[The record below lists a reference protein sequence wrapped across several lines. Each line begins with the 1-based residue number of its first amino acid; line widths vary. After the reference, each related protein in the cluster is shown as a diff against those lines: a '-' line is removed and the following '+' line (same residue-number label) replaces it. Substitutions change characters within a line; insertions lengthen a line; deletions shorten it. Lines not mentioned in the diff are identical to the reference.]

1 MGCLPYSHHARAGHT
16 RQRGDGG
23 LDYSDWWGYEPDM
36 VTLLGARAGF
46 TVEYR
51 PPEDGQWGAL
61 QEDTGRMSGLVG
73 QVGSFAPFLAEQRG
87 VQAAYGEVDWV
98 MSGVMETRDRWR
110 VADNPARCNIALV
123 NIMLYILIL
132 L

>member
-1 MGCLPYSHHARAGHT
+1 MCLQQYSCYLLWCTVCNVEQADTKLSGQRFTVGCLPYSHHARAGHT
-16 RQRGDGG
+16 SQRGDGG

-61 QEDTGRMSGLVG
+61 QENTGRMSGLVG
-73 QVGSFAPFLAEQRG
+73 QVG
-87 VQAAYGEVDWV
+87 
-98 MSGVMETRDRWR
+98 TR
-110 VADNPARCNIALV
+110 
-123 NIMLYILIL
+123 
-132 L
+132 